1 MWSSAVNEK
10 VKDSKERGGA
20 QKELLGKIVFWA
32 MVLSFL
38 FIATICFINAVK
50 WVDKHFPGFLLNE
63 RMVVAPIGQYHWTGI
78 QAGLKYPD
86 KVLSANGQ
94 ETPTIKKLEDVLSN
108 TVVGSSITYEYVR
121 KGIRSTIS
129 VTTMRYTWSDLLM
142 TFGPPF
148 LAGIAYMLIGLVVFI
163 MKPNIRVSWAFMA
176 ACFFMALWSI
186 TIFDMQSTH
195 FGFVRLYILASTL
208 VPAAFIH
215 FSLLFPNPRKIVE
228 KHPKW
233 QMAPYIFALA
243 IIVPLELLYPSGPFQ
258 IFYYLSLAYLI
269 VGALS
274 IVYPVMISYFK
285 PQTVLAR
292 QRAKVVLL
300 GAIFAFAIPAPLY
313 FSQLLL
319 GSFFGL
325 RIQTNLLTIPIII
338 FPASIAYAIARHNLF
353 DVDVFIKRAVGYVI
367 ITAIIIGAYM
377 LVSIPLNVLAGQ
389 YEIAQSR
396 AFPIL
401 FTLAVI
407 MVFNPL
413 RNRIQAFVDRA
424 FFRKEYDYGSI
435 IDKISGAITSL
446 LDLDQ
451 IIKRLT
457 ATFSGDMFIDNGAVM
472 LLDPTKT
479 EYRVLL
485 AEGEKKQ
492 AIENAV
498 LKRDDPLVKI
508 IENEKRELTK
518 YDALEDPK
526 YKSVSQE
533 CAGNFD
539 TLKATLM
546 VPLVYQDDVIGIFSL
561 GEKKSGKFFNRQ
573 DIDLLNTIAKQ
584 GAVAIENARMVEE
597 IIEKERVRT
606 KIMDSFGKYV
616 TSEVRDQILEGRI
629 PLDGELKDVTVLF
642 ADLRGFTTL
651 TESTKPKEVVKII
664 NDYFSEMAEAI
675 GQNNGLVL
683 QFIGDEIEA
692 VFGAPSPLEDH
703 PTHAVRAAVAM
714 RERLESVNTK
724 LQKKGYAPLRH
735 GIGIHTGNVV
745 AANIGSEDRLSY
757 ALVGDTVN
765 VASRIQ
771 SLNKEYGTDV
781 LISAT
786 TVERLTEY
794 IKGEKLGATAVKG
807 KKEAVE
813 IFKLA

>member
-1 MWSSAVNEK
+1 VNEK
-10 VKDSKERGGA
+10 VKNSTERVGA
-20 QKELLGKIVFWA
+20 QKEFLGKIAFWA

-38 FIATICFINAVK
+38 FIATICFLNAVK
-50 WVDKHFPGFLLNE
+50 WVDRHFPGFLLNE

-86 KVLSANGQ
+86 KILSANSQ

-108 TVVGSSITYEYVR
+108 ISVGSSITYEYER

-129 VTTMRYTWSDLLM
+129 IATMRYTWPDLLM

-148 LAGIAYMLIGLVVFI
+148 LAGIAYMLIGMVVFI
-163 MKPNIRVSWAFMA
+163 MKPNIRVSWAFLA

-195 FGFVRLYILASTL
+195 FGFVRLYILANTL

-215 FSLLFPNPRKIVE
+215 FSLLFPDPRKIIE
-228 KHPKW
+228 KHPGW
-233 QMAPYIFALA
+233 QTAPYIFAIA
-243 IIVPLELLYPSGPFQ
+243 IIIPLELLYPSGPFQ
-258 IFYYLSLAYLI
+258 IFYSLALAYLI

-274 IVYPVMISYFK
+274 IVYPVMMSYFRPK
-285 PQTVLAR
+285 TVIAR
-292 QRAKVVLL
+292 QRAKVILL

-313 FSQLLL
+313 FFQLLL
-319 GSFFGL
+319 GSFFGI
-325 RIQTNLLTIPIII
+325 RIQTHLLTIPMII

-367 ITAIIIGAYM
+367 ITAIIVGAYM
-377 LVSIPLNVLAGQ
+377 LVSIPLNVVAGQ
-389 YEIAQSR
+389 YEVAQSR

-401 FTLAVI
+401 FTLTVI
-407 MVFNPL
+407 LVFNPL

-451 IIKRLT
+451 IIARLT
-457 ATFSGDMFIDNGAVM
+457 ATFSDDMFVDNGAVM
-472 LLDPTKT
+472 LLNSDKT
-479 EYRVLL
+479 EYRVYQ
-485 AEGEKKQ
+485 AEGDQKQ
-492 AIENAV
+492 AIKKVV
-498 LKRDDPLVKI
+498 LGREDPIVEI
-508 IENEKRELTK
+508 IKNEKKEMTK

-526 YKSVSQE
+526 YKSVSSQ
-533 CAGNFD
+533 CLANFEN
-539 TLKATLM
+539 LQASLL
-546 VPLVYQDDVIGIFSL
+546 VPLIYQDDVIGIFSL

-597 IIEKERVRT
+597 IIEKERVKT

-642 ADLRGFTTL
+642 ADLRGFTTM
-651 TESTKPKEVVKII
+651 TESTNPKEVVKII
-664 NDYFSEMAEAI
+664 KGYFSEMAEAI
-675 GQNNGLVL
+675 GQNHGLVL

-703 PTHAVRAAVAM
+703 PTHAVRAAKAM
-714 RERLESVNTK
+714 RERLISVNRK
-724 LQKKGYAPLRH
+724 LQEKGYAPLRH

-765 VASRIQ
+765 AASRIQ
-771 SLNKEYGTDV
+771 SLNKEFGTDV
-781 LISAT
+781 LISGT
-786 TVERLTEY
+786 TLERTTEY
-794 IKGEKLGATAVKG
+794 IEGEKLGATSVKG
-807 KKEAVE
+807 KKEPLE